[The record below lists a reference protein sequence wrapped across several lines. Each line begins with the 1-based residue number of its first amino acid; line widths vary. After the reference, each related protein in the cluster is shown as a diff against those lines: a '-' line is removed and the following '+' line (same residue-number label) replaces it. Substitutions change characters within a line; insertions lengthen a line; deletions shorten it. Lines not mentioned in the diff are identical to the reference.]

1 MNNKKAI
8 FAQPWGGLGDN
19 LQFSNLPKLYNNQGF
34 QFKISYFN
42 HERNTNIYDFCWKSN
57 PYYSGKTISKPNIG
71 WNKWIDNYSQ
81 VLENKD
87 LNAVQ
92 VMNVC
97 HGFEPGDGYPSIYLD
112 GNYKSRPIDSEFITD
127 LNAISSIPTENGW
140 KNVYDYIKNY
150 EFTSLN
156 YPTVKD
162 LKNNLDYFD
171 SNKSIDV
178 YSISET
184 IDILSR
190 TETFICLYSGSQT
203 LAAALKNKIG
213 RPNNIISFI
222 PSPQKITQL
231 EGRFMFDNTEYQTI
245 DGNHDGKINDK
256 KINNYTKILTFL
268 T

>member
-1 MNNKKAI
+1 
-8 FAQPWGGLGDN
+8 
-19 LQFSNLPKLYNNQGF
+19 
-34 QFKISYFN
+34 
-42 HERNTNIYDFCWKSN
+42 
-57 PYYSGKTISKPNIG
+57 
-71 WNKWIDNYSQ
+71 
-81 VLENKD
+81 
-87 LNAVQ
+87 
-92 VMNVC
+92 MNVC

-112 GNYKSRPIDSEFITD
+112 GNYKSRPIDFEFITD

-156 YPTVKD
+156 YPTVND

-231 EGRFMFDNTEYQTI
+231 EGRFMFDNIEYQTI

>member
-1 MNNKKAI
+1 
-8 FAQPWGGLGDN
+8 
-19 LQFSNLPKLYNNQGF
+19 
-34 QFKISYFN
+34 
-42 HERNTNIYDFCWKSN
+42 
-57 PYYSGKTISKPNIG
+57 
-71 WNKWIDNYSQ
+71 
-81 VLENKD
+81 
-87 LNAVQ
+87 
-92 VMNVC
+92 MNVC

-112 GNYKSRPIDSEFITD
+112 GNYKSRPIDFEFITD

-203 LAAALKNKIG
+203 LAAALKNKIEA
-213 RPNNIISFI
+213 
-222 PSPQKITQL
+222 Q
-231 EGRFMFDNTEYQTI
+231 
-245 DGNHDGKINDK
+245 
-256 KINNYTKILTFL
+256 
-268 T
+268 